1 MLKSSLRDYTDAYI
15 LVSRTIGM
23 PNTETAAVQT
33 IEEIW

>member
-15 LVSRTIGM
+15 LVSRTIGI